1 MIGVRANRDNRGFGN
16 FVRKSLGL
24 AGQREMFIEFGGFGC
39 ASTWQFE
46 VEVTDNCEVEIVKMQ
61 TQLTPLGR
69 RG

>member
-1 MIGVRANRDNRGFGN
+1 MW
-16 FVRKSLGL
+16 
-24 AGQREMFIEFGGFGC
+24 IEFGGFGC
-39 ASTWQFE
+39 AQTWQFE